1 MQNDLRDILVKKL
14 RWSFFGPD
22 HTDEPDELDLMAQL
36 EYEDPGKNYITGIL
50 SPQLNSNDDESSD
63 DDSPFSKT
71 GANDSSFGFTFSL
84 PYDFTEN
91 IEYGVDFSTYKRKT
105 IDGKEIFQRIPH
117 SFTFE
122 FNKNDIQDKNKIEK
136 KIIEVGKNKDEVQ
149 LILTRRTDIE
159 DHKNIIFTLSVVHF
173 GKEESAL
180 RPWRSSLFQVRL
192 WTRNPKGFS
201 ELPFDSL
208 DLTEDKKQSSLL
220 YRNVH
225 RYAVGHGCG
234 VKWDESS
241 IDHIESTFFPATEVP
256 VFKHKDFES
265 EAISMLKWAKGD
277 QDHEELKEIISSYG
291 KWTET
296 QNIASKELSSDL
308 KKTFEHNEKNVEEV
322 QQRIRNGIALLEK
335 DPKVQLAFQWMNF
348 AMLDQQV
355 RGRSEVIKVEEI
367 DGQFRPGKIKPFDV
381 LDRTSWPI
389 KDADKYGKWRLFQ
402 LAFILMCIPDVTK
415 KDQEPPMD
423 LIWFPTGGGK
433 TEAYLGLSA
442 FLLLYER
449 LSGRQDKGV
458 RILMRYTLRLLTAQ
472 QFERASSMIM
482 ALDDIR
488 KKNEEKLGRTPFQ
501 IGLWVGSSVTFNK
514 HGSPREEYTKQAR
527 TANAWFSN
535 LTHPY
540 YNRPWPW
547 VLQKCPRCSREFGV
561 KGKDDQKVVFGISR
575 REKDNKLIYTCE
587 CSSYDDNR
595 LPILVI
601 DEDIYSEL
609 PSMVIATVDKFARLP
624 WNPESSRL
632 LGVNALGPG
641 KHSKVSMIIQDE
653 LHLLEGPL
661 GTIVGLYESAIDFLI
676 QRTGATPKR
685 VGSSATLAMA
695 REQCKSL
702 YGLPEENVKVF
713 PPPLLNWDDNYFSYV
728 DHKAK
733 GRKYVGVYA
742 NGSPSGKTTQYRL
755 YSSLLQTG
763 GEIAIDHSD
772 EGESHTTLVNYF
784 NSTRDM
790 GQALSLM
797 GDDVPRELRNLARKF
812 EIPTDKQRRLIDINQ
827 GLVQLH
833 GNVKSDTVQK
843 DMSRLE
849 IEHKNPKH
857 VHTVLATNMISVGL
871 DVPRLSLMTIIH
883 QPKTMSEYIQ
893 ASSRI
898 GRGKTPG
905 IVFVVLSARRSRDR
919 SHLEDFVTTHKK
931 MYSLVE
937 PSSLTPFSLSA
948 IERALAGVLAS
959 IFRNDPQ
966 YGLFGH
972 FSSVDERLVEVVKDF
987 YKKRI
992 TIIDPNEWESF
1003 SEKFD
1008 DFSTSW
1014 NRRGYLSFGNEVHPN
1029 PQDRP
1034 FMVPFL
1040 TPSKNWSVRPHQ
1052 VLQAMRNVDSGI
1064 ELKQIEQ

>member
-22 HTDEPDELDLMAQL
+22 HTDEPEELDLMNQL
-36 EYEDPGKNYITGIL
+36 EHEDPGKNYITGIL

-84 PYDFTEN
+84 PYDFSNT
-91 IEYGVDFSTYKRKT
+91 IMYGVDFSTYKRKT
-105 IDGKEIFQRIPH
+105 VDGKEIFLRIPH
-117 SFTFE
+117 SLSFE
-122 FNKNDIQDKNKIEK
+122 FKKDDVQEKTKIEK
-136 KIIEVGKNKDEVQ
+136 KVIEVGKNKDEVK
-149 LILTRRTDIE
+149 LILTRRTDIL
-159 DHKNIIFTLSVVHF
+159 DNKNIIFTLSIVHF

-192 WTRNPKGFS
+192 WTQNNEKFS
-201 ELPFDSL
+201 KLPYESL

-234 VKWDESS
+234 VKWSEKT
-241 IDHIESTFFPATEVP
+241 IDLIESTFFPSTEVP

-277 QDHEELKEIISSYG
+277 QDHKILNDIIGSYAS
-291 KWTET
+291 WTES
-296 QNIASKELSSDL
+296 QCNASDKLSGKL
-308 KKTFEHNEKNVEEV
+308 KRTFQHNLKNVEEV
-322 QQRIRNGIALLEK
+322 KKRIENGIALLQK
-335 DPKVQLAFQWMNF
+335 DPKVQLAFKWMNL

-355 RGRSEVIKVEEI
+355 RSRSEIIKVEEI
-367 DGQFRPGKIKPFDV
+367 QGQLKHGRPQPFEL
-381 LDRTSWPI
+381 LDLSTWPI

-402 LAFILMCIPDVTK
+402 IAFILMCIPDVTK
-415 KDQEPPMD
+415 KNEDPPMD

-449 LSGRQDKGV
+449 LSGRQEKGV

-488 KKNEEKLGRTPFQ
+488 MKNEEELGRTPFQ

-514 HGSPREEYTKQAR
+514 HGVPRDEYTKQVN

-535 LTHPY
+535 LEYPY

-561 KGKDDQKVVFGISR
+561 KINNDRKEVFGISR
-575 REKDNKLIYTCE
+575 RRKDKKLIYTCE
-587 CSSYDDNR
+587 CSPYEDKR

-632 LGVNALGPG
+632 LGVNALGTG
-641 KHSKVSMIIQDE
+641 KHSKISMIIQDE

-676 QRTGATPKR
+676 QRTGASPKR

-702 YGLPEENVKVF
+702 YGLPEEDVKVF
-713 PPPLLNWDDNYFSYV
+713 PPPLLNWDDNYFSFV
-728 DHKAK
+728 DQTAQ

-742 NGSPSGKTTQYRL
+742 NGSPSGKTTQYKL

-763 GEIAIDHSD
+763 GEIAFDHED
-772 EGESHTTLVNYF
+772 EGESYSTLVNYF

-812 EIPTDKQRRLIDINQ
+812 SIPSEKQRRLIDINH

-849 IEHKNPKH
+849 LERNDPKH

-959 IFRNDPQ
+959 IFRNDPL
-966 YGLFGH
+966 YGLFGQ
-972 FSSVDERLVEVVKDF
+972 FSSVDERLMKDVKEF
-987 YKKRI
+987 YEKRI
-992 TIIDPNEWESF
+992 AIIDPNEWESF
-1003 SEKFD
+1003 SEKFE
-1008 DFSTSW
+1008 DFCTSW
-1014 NRRGYLSFGNEVHPN
+1014 NRRGYKSFGNEIHPK

-1034 FMVPFL
+1034 CMVPFL

-1064 ELKQIEQ
+1064 ELKQVEQ